1 MKRSLAVLFALLLA
15 TGASF
20 AQSVSSSLNGMVADS
35 SGAALPGATC
45 TLTREGT
52 GAQLAAVS
60 GAEGQFT
67 FPNVPAGVYTLRVE
81 HPGFKALELK
91 SIAVASSEI
100 RSLGRLTL
108 EIGEV
113 RDSVSVT
120 AEATPLQLSSA
131 ERSGIVTGSQLNE
144 LALKGRDFFALL
156 QTIPGVV
163 DTALDSREV
172 TSNQPQRGIYIN
184 GTRENQKNVSVDGV
198 TAMDTHSNGS
208 TTFQPNMDSIAEVR
222 ILTSNYQA
230 EYGRNAGGA
239 ISAITK
245 SGTSQFHGSAYEFYR
260 HESLNAANFF
270 SNRSNTPKQPYRY
283 RITGYSLGG
292 PAYLPH
298 TFNTNK
304 DKLFFFWSQ
313 EFTGVKTDYG
323 AVFANTPTEAERN
336 GDFSQ
341 SFDVN
346 GQLIRIIDP
355 TTGQQFAGNRIP
367 ASRISRLGQSML
379 KFFPLPNYVD
389 PDPRNLYR
397 WNHRDVYSGS
407 TPRRNDILRLDW
419 TASRS
424 LRIYYRWGQDIDD
437 TFIPWGARIGDTN
450 FLVSPVFIDRT
461 GRGHLVNVTKVFSPT
476 LVNEASFGFS
486 NVVRDY
492 DFAEPEKLQRSL
504 MGNPAQW
511 FDDGDPKINYI
522 PTLRFGGQPANPLAP
537 VFNDYLPNSYRNPV
551 YAVTDNLSKVMGK
564 HSLKTGFYFERSRSV
579 LPGRG
584 SYRGTFD
591 FSRDTN
597 NPFDSGH
604 SYSNAVLGN
613 FSSYTEHEKRFVT
626 RQQFIQ
632 VEWYAQDNWRASRRL
647 TFDFGLRFSHMPP
660 MQEIDRQ
667 AAGFDPKLYSAS
679 KTPVLYVPARDSL
692 GRRVAQD
699 PRTGAFAAAPL
710 IGQYVPGTGDPA
722 NGMAIGGI
730 NGYPT
735 GLYERP
741 WVNLGPRFGFAFD
754 PTGAG
759 KTAIRGGWGWFFDTG
774 QNNPFAAAV
783 GNPPVYNQ
791 PTLYY
796 GDLASYASS
805 AGALGP
811 QNLTTL
817 FGEHHTPNTM
827 NFSLGVQRQ
836 IRDMVIDA
844 SYVGSLSRH
853 LYVRRGINSIPI
865 GARFDPANFDPT
877 QSGRPLPDNFLR
889 PYRGHGDML
898 VYEHVGTANYHS
910 LQLSVNRRWSRGLQ
924 YGAAYTRAKTLG
936 LANSDTVTIS
946 PYFAPRRW
954 NYGPLEFDRP
964 HVLVLHYIYDLPKV
978 GSRLQLRPARWVLND
993 WQIAGITSFIS
1004 GTPFTPTFSTADG
1017 ADITGSSEGAR
1028 IVVSGDPYLPKG
1040 ERDFFRNFRTE
1051 AFQRPAQRTF
1061 GNAGVGILRGP
1072 GTNNWDLTIGKRF
1085 PLFGE
1090 GRYVQFRTE
1099 FFNAWNHTQ
1108 FASLFTAARFDAQGR
1123 QTDAN
1128 FGAFRSA
1135 RPART
1140 IQLSAK
1146 IVF

>member
-1 MKRSLAVLFALLLA
+1 MARYLSAPLVVLLGVTLAV
-15 TGASF
+15 
-20 AQSVSSSLNGMVADS
+20 AQNVSSSVNGTLVDPT
-35 SGAALPGATC
+35 GAAVPGAAC
-45 TLTREGT
+45 TLTRQGT
-52 GAQLAAVS
+52 GAVLTALS
-60 GAEGQFT
+60 GTDGLFT
-67 FPNVPAGVYTLRVE
+67 FPSVPAGAYTLSVQQ
-81 HPGFKALELK
+81 PGFKALEVK
-91 SIAVASSEI
+91 DIAVASSEI
-100 RSLGRLTL
+100 RSMGRLVL
-108 EIGEV
+108 ALGEV
-113 RDSVSVT
+113 RDSISVT

-131 ERSGIVTGSQLNE
+131 ERSGVVTGTTLNE

-163 DTALDSREV
+163 DTAQDRREV

-230 EYGRNAGGA
+230 EYGRNAGGS
-239 ISAITK
+239 ITAITK
-245 SGTSQFHGSAYEFYR
+245 SGTSSFHGSAYEFYR

-270 SNRSNTPKQPYRY
+270 SNRSGTPKQPYRY

-292 PAYLPH
+292 PAYIPQK
-298 TFNTNK
+298 FNTGK

-323 AVFANTPTEAERN
+323 AVFANMPTEAERN

-346 GQLIRIIDP
+346 GTLIRITDP
-355 TTGQQFAGNRIP
+355 TTRQQFPGNRVP
-367 ASRISRLGQSML
+367 VSRINRLGQSML

-397 WNHRDVYSGS
+397 WNHRNVYSGN

-424 LRIYYRWGQDIDD
+424 LRLYYRWGQDIDD
-437 TFIPWGARIGDTN
+437 TFIPWGQRIGNTN
-450 FLVSPVFIDRT
+450 FLISPVFIDRT
-461 GRGHLVNVTKVFSPT
+461 GKGHLVNVTKIFSPT

-492 DFAEPEKLQRSL
+492 DFAEPEKLLRSR
-504 MGNPAQW
+504 MGNPPQW
-511 FDDGDPKINYI
+511 FADGDPKIDYV
-522 PTLRFGGQPANPLAP
+522 PTLQFGGQPANPVAP
-537 VFNDYLPNSYRNPV
+537 AYNDYLPNSYRNPV
-551 YAVTDNLSKVMGK
+551 YAVTDNLSKVWRS
-564 HSLKTGFYFERSRSV
+564 HSFKTGFYFERSRSI

-584 SYRGTFD
+584 SYRGTFN

-604 SYSNAVLGN
+604 SYANALLGN
-613 FSSYTEHEKRFVT
+613 FVSYTEHDKRFVT

-632 VEWYAQDNWRASRRL
+632 FEWYVQDNWKVNRRL
-647 TFDFGLRFSHMPP
+647 TLDVGLRFSHMPP
-660 MQEIDRQ
+660 MQELDRQ
-667 AAGFDPKLYSAS
+667 AAGFDPRRYDAS
-679 KTPVLYVPARDSL
+679 KAPVLYVPARDAQN
-692 GRRVAQD
+692 RRVAQD
-699 PRTGAFAAAPL
+699 PTTGALAAAPL
-710 IGQYVPGTGDPA
+710 IGQYVPGTGNAA
-722 NGMAIGGI
+722 NGMFVGGRDG
-730 NGYPT
+730 NPP
-735 GLYERP
+735 GLYSRP

-754 PTGAG
+754 PTGSG

-796 GDLASYASS
+796 GNLDTFASS
-805 AGALGP
+805 GGALGP

-817 FGEHHTPNTM
+817 VGRHQTPNTM
-827 NFSLGVQRQ
+827 NFSLGMQRE
-836 IRDMVIDA
+836 IWDTVIDA

-853 LYVRRGINSIPI
+853 LYVRRSINSIPL
-865 GARFDPANFDPT
+865 GARFDSRNFDPT
-877 QSGRPLPDNFLR
+877 QSNRPLPDNFLR
-889 PYRGHGDML
+889 PYSGHGDI
-898 VYEHVGTANYHS
+898 VAYEHIATSNYHS
-910 LQLSVNRRWSRGLQ
+910 LQLAINRRWSNGLQ
-924 YGAAYTRAKTLG
+924 YGVAYTHARTLG
-936 LANSDTVTIS
+936 LANSDTVVIS
-946 PYFAPRRW
+946 PYFAPRNR

-964 HVLVLHYIYDLPKV
+964 HVLVFHYIYDLPKL
-978 GSRLQLRPARWVLND
+978 GSRLGSPPARWVLDN

-1004 GTPFTPTFSTADG
+1004 GTPFTPTFTTADG

-1028 IVVSGDPYLPKG
+1028 ITVNGDPYLPKS

-1051 AFQRPAQRTF
+1051 AFQRTARGSF

-1072 GTNNWDLTIGKRF
+1072 GTNNWDITLSKRF
-1085 PLFGE
+1085 PLPGE
-1090 GRYVQFRTE
+1090 GRHLQFRTE

-1108 FASLFTAARFDAQGR
+1108 FDSLFTAARFDAQGR

-1135 RPART
+1135 RSART